1 MGKYILLGGAGFIGQ
16 NLARLLLTTNNQII
30 IYDRNISEKILD
42 TNILEKCQ
50 IVEGN
55 FFEDNN
61 LGKYVNNVDCVVH
74 LISSVSPQTSMCDI
88 YSGYEKDIKKAIELC
103 ELCKNNSIKRIVFI
117 SSGGTIYGNGNINI
131 KKYSE
136 DMQTNPINNYG
147 IIKLTIEKILLMYN
161 EIYNMEN
168 IILRVSN
175 PYGVWQNPQKNIG
188 IISVFLDSIMK
199 DKEVIIYGDGNT
211 IRDYVEIDDVC
222 KAIESVISYKFK
234 QDVCPIFNIGS
245 GVGHSINDILKTI
258 EKITEK
264 HANVEYL
271 PSRAIDV
278 KSNVLDINK
287 AKKIL
292 NYTCNTDIESGIRKF
307 IEQKESL
314 LLLRSNNEN
323 NPIKNK

>member
-1 MGKYILLGGAGFIGQ
+1 
-16 NLARLLLTTNNQII
+16 
-30 IYDRNISEKILD
+30 
-42 TNILEKCQ
+42 
-50 IVEGN
+50 
-55 FFEDNN
+55 
-61 LGKYVNNVDCVVH
+61 
-74 LISSVSPQTSMCDI
+74 
-88 YSGYEKDIKKAIELC
+88 
-103 ELCKNNSIKRIVFI
+103 
-117 SSGGTIYGNGNINI
+117 
-131 KKYSE
+131 
-136 DMQTNPINNYG
+136 MQTNPINNYG

-175 PYGVWQNPQKNIG
+175 PYGVLQNPQKNIG
-188 IISVFLDSIMK
+188 IISVFLDRIMK

-211 IRDYVEIDDVC
+211 VRDYVEIDDVC

>member
-117 SSGGTIYGNGNINI
+117 SSGGTIYGNGNI
-131 KKYSE
+131 
-136 DMQTNPINNYG
+136 
-147 IIKLTIEKILLMYN
+147 KLAFITDAGEFID
-161 EIYNMEN
+161 
-168 IILRVSN
+168 
-175 PYGVWQNPQKNIG
+175 PQ
-188 IISVFLDSIMK
+188 
-199 DKEVIIYGDGNT
+199 DKEQLKNYVVVDQNVDPNT
-211 IRDYVEIDDVC
+211 EIKV
-222 KAIESVISYKFK
+222 
-234 QDVCPIFNIGS
+234 
-245 GVGHSINDILKTI
+245 
-258 EKITEK
+258 
-264 HANVEYL
+264 
-271 PSRAIDV
+271 
-278 KSNVLDINK
+278 
-287 AKKIL
+287 
-292 NYTCNTDIESGIRKF
+292 
-307 IEQKESL
+307 
-314 LLLRSNNEN
+314 
-323 NPIKNK
+323 

>member
-103 ELCKNNSIKRIVFI
+103 ELCENNSIKRIVFI

-175 PYGVWQNPQKNIG
+175 PYGVWQNPQKI
-188 IISVFLDSIMK
+188 
-199 DKEVIIYGDGNT
+199 
-211 IRDYVEIDDVC
+211 
-222 KAIESVISYKFK
+222 
-234 QDVCPIFNIGS
+234 
-245 GVGHSINDILKTI
+245 
-258 EKITEK
+258 
-264 HANVEYL
+264 
-271 PSRAIDV
+271 
-278 KSNVLDINK
+278 
-287 AKKIL
+287 
-292 NYTCNTDIESGIRKF
+292 
-307 IEQKESL
+307 
-314 LLLRSNNEN
+314 
-323 NPIKNK
+323 

>member
-117 SSGGTIYGNGNINI
+117 SSGGTIYGNGNI

-211 IRDYVEIDDVC
+211 VRDYVEIDDVC
-222 KAIESVISYKFK
+222 KAIESVISYKFTLYNELENSFLK
-234 QDVCPIFNIGS
+234 FIVLVVPETQLYIQLLWIKKLPI
-245 GVGHSINDILKTI
+245 L
-258 EKITEK
+258 
-264 HANVEYL
+264 
-271 PSRAIDV
+271 
-278 KSNVLDINK
+278 
-287 AKKIL
+287 
-292 NYTCNTDIESGIRKF
+292 IESLE
-307 IEQKESL
+307 IEFLS
-314 LLLRSNNEN
+314 
-323 NPIKNK
+323 